1 MIEAVRQ
8 GLNLCARSVV
18 PALFPYMVMVNF
30 LVFSGV
36 FRAVPCAVQAFALGA
51 LGGYPMGAKAVGSL
65 CQVGQFSP
73 EEAARLAPVCNNCS
87 PAFCIFLVG
96 QTVFRSTLAGIVLYA
111 SQLLSALVLWAVSR
125 PKVSSQGLR
134 SPRQTPPL
142 SAVFVESVQ
151 HSALN
156 TLYLC
161 GFVVLFQVVLFLLSR
176 SVHLTQPFLIGLI
189 ELTNGVVLLD
199 GAHRVSFVAAAFLVS
214 FGGLCTAAQTMA
226 VLGEAGVP
234 CKGYLLKRLLVAALS
249 AVLAGLACEWV
260 M

>member
-1 MIEAVRQ
+1 MMEAVRQ

-30 LVFSGV
+30 LISSGL
-36 FRAVPCAVQAFALGA
+36 FRRVPCGVQAFLLGA
-51 LGGYPMGAKAVGSL
+51 LGGYPMGTKTIASL
-65 CQVGQFSP
+65 CRSGQFSP
-73 EEAARLAPVCNNCS
+73 QEATRLAPVCNNCS

-96 QTVFRSTLAGIVLYA
+96 QTVFHSTLAGIVLYA
-111 SQLLSALVLWAVSR
+111 AQLVSALILWAVFRPNTSPRALRLTIQRPSLSSALV
-125 PKVSSQGLR
+125 G
-134 SPRQTPPL
+134 
-142 SAVFVESVQ
+142 SVQ
-151 HSALN
+151 NAALN

-260 M
+260 I